1 MDYNIFSSRRVSG
14 TTHGICTGFFIT
26 HGNSTD
32 DSDTERFDHLVKDND
47 ILTIWSNTC
56 DSDIN
61 LESALAGEIWELKKE
76 VISDFP
82 SNSVLNVGLGAMGAT
97 RGN

>member
-1 MDYNIFSSRRVSG
+1 
-14 TTHGICTGFFIT
+14 
-26 HGNSTD
+26 
-32 DSDTERFDHLVKDND
+32 LVKDND

-97 RGN
+97 RGNQNSGELPGRRFLAYSVHARIEVLGKKIP